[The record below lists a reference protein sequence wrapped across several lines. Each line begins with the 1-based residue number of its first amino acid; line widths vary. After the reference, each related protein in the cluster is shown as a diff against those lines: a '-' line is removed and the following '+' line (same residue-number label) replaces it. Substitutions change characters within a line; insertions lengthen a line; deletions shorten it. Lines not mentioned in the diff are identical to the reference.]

1 MFEKEM
7 VILNKAYKQYN
18 LDNRYDIAKK
28 VLTYIRGRIEAEK
41 DLIEKLIKITNE
53 KINFSEILETFDKV
67 VNEKEVY
74 KKEYKITKLENN
86 FAFGKY
92 TTSIGNIVVECSDTL
107 KVLEYYIQAIKSRN
121 TITISDNEY
130 DELNVKSALLI
141 IFSEA
146 LSKFNINPNLI
157 MLVPFEEC
165 YYDEF
170 DEIIYLD
177 DENRIEKKQETNK
190 LYIYVENENFNDVI
204 ENEKEELE
212 KNNKKYEIIKGNFE
226 TAVSRINSNISDG
239 AVIYTENP
247 QTAYEFINLVH
258 AKNVFV
264 NTSLLEIEQIGE
276 TKNELYTKKKIMYPL
291 KNQDENKEDN
301 EKGKE
306 EKQEKQE
313 TKKENKQLM
322 VVEHNPWY
330 KRIIDAIKSFF
341 KR

>member
-7 VILNKAYKQYN
+7 VILNKAYKSYN
-18 LDNRYDIAKK
+18 LDNRYDIAKR
-28 VLTYIRGRIEAEK
+28 VLTYIRGRIEEEK

-53 KINFSEILETFDKV
+53 KINFSEILETFDRV
-67 VNEKEVY
+67 ANEKEEY

-92 TTSIGNIVVECSDTL
+92 TTSIGNIAVECSDTL

-121 TITISDNEY
+121 TITISDSEY
-130 DELNVKSALLI
+130 DELNVKAALLI

-146 LSKFNINPNLI
+146 LSKFIINPNLI

-170 DEIIYLD
+170 DKIIYLD
-177 DENRIEKKQETNK
+177 DENRIEKKQKTNK
-190 LYIYVENENFNDVI
+190 LYIYVENESFNEVI
-204 ENEKEELE
+204 ESEKRELE
-212 KNNKKYEIIKGNFE
+212 KNNKRYEIIKGDFE

-247 QTAYEFINLVH
+247 QIAYEFINLVH
-258 AKNVFV
+258 ARNVFV
-264 NTSLLEIEQIGE
+264 NTSLLEVEQIE
-276 TKNELYTKKKIMYPL
+276 ESKNELYAKKKIMYPL
-291 KNQDENKEDN
+291 KNQDTNKEEN
-301 EKGKE
+301 ESAKE
-306 EKQEKQE
+306 EQQEVKE
-313 TKKENKQLM
+313 ENKQM
-322 VVEHNPWY
+322 IVVEHNPWY
-330 KRIIDAIKSFF
+330 KRIIDAIKKFF